1 MPGAS
6 ISNENECQR
15 NLKYTDLIM
24 STGRALIIEDRVIV
38 PDAAFDHAGYR
49 AWVISDAYP
58 ERVRT
63 TYVRGEVLVE
73 MSPESIEAHNQVK
86 MALTL
91 AIGLFVRDHDLG
103 MVYPD
108 GALVTNEEA
117 GLSCEPD
124 LTFVSWAA
132 FDEGR
137 VRLVPR
143 AGDSPDF
150 IEILGSPDLVV
161 EIVSDSSVKK
171 DTRLLRDAYARA
183 GVREYWLI
191 DARGSDIRFEIL
203 SKVGDA
209 FASTDDPPAPQRSSV
224 LGGQWSLARAR
235 NRAGR
240 FSYTL
245 ERSV

>member
-1 MPGAS
+1 
-6 ISNENECQR
+6 
-15 NLKYTDLIM
+15 M
-24 STGRALIIEDRVIV
+24 SSSGRALIIEDRVIV
-38 PDAAFDHAGYR
+38 PDTAFDHAGYR
-49 AWVISDAYP
+49 AWVTSDAYP

-73 MSPESIEAHNQVK
+73 MSPESIEAHNKVK
-86 MALTL
+86 MAVTL
-91 AIGLFVRDHDLG
+91 GLGTFVRTHDLG
-103 MVYPD
+103 EVYPD
-108 GALVTNEEA
+108 GALVTNEDA

-143 AGDSPDF
+143 AGDGSDY

-171 DTRLLRDAYARA
+171 DTRLLREAYCGA
-183 GVREYWLI
+183 GVQEYWLI
-191 DARGSDIRFEIL
+191 DARGNEIRFEIL
-203 SKVGDA
+203 SKAGDL
-209 FASTDDPPAPQRSSV
+209 FASSGDPFAPQESGV
-224 LGGQWSLARAR
+224 LGGHWSLTRTH

-240 FSYTL
+240 FTYNL
-245 ERSV
+245 ERTP